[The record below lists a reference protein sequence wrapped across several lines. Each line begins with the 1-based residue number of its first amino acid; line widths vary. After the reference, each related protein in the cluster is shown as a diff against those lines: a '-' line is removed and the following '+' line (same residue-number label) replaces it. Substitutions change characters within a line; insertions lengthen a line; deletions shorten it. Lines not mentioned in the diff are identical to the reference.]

1 MYGNYQLKRRKAMNS
16 SEVSEEVRTHIN
28 EALSH
33 NPKNKVYVYVIQD
46 NETVLDLEQA
56 WGILPDY
63 TVPAKDDVKD
73 DVVEVIPVSTSA
85 KPKQDYFKPD
95 SA

>member
-1 MYGNYQLKRRKAMNS
+1 MYGNYQQKRKNIMNS
-16 SEVSEEVRTHIN
+16 NEVSKEVKTHLD

-33 NPKNKVYVYVIQD
+33 NPKNTVYVYVIQD

-63 TVPAKDDVKD
+63 TVPARNDI
-73 DVVEVIPVSTSA
+73 VEVIPV
-85 KPKQDYFKPD
+85 
-95 SA
+95 

>member
-1 MYGNYQLKRRKAMNS
+1 MNS
-16 SEVSEEVRTHIN
+16 SEVSKEVKTHID

-33 NPKNKVYVYVIQD
+33 NPKNKVYVYFIQH

-63 TVPAKDDVKD
+63 TIPARDDI
-73 DVVEVIPVSTSA
+73 VEVIPA
-85 KPKQDYFKPD
+85 
-95 SA
+95 